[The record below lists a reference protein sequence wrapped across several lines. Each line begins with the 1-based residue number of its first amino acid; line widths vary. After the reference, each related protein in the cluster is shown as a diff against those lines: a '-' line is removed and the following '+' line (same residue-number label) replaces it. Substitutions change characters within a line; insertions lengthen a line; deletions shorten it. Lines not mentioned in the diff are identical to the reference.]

1 MAFTSRPF
9 VMRGSAGQHKC
20 WHRSCCS
27 LNCSSEPKF
36 CQQFAP
42 SQGNAPGA
50 RAGFAVV
57 SAEGLDSTFRKTLR
71 DSHLH
76 QFRFGTAHGTLPT
89 KDVAFTG
96 SWSWR
101 EGEMDCCFACT
112 GRATL
117 RSMSM
122 ASPAQRLS
130 SAAGRLIQHWQW
142 PLRLT
147 LHHGSR
153 RGRFH
158 FVHGRWG
165 QTQIQI

>member
-1 MAFTSRPF
+1 MGLALDSRSRQHFFTSSLRRFEIPKAFTSHPCYQ
-9 VMRGSAGQHKC
+9 GLTGQHKC
-20 WHRSCCS
+20 RHRSCYS
-27 LNCSSEPKF
+27 LNCSSGPKF
-36 CQQFAP
+36 RQQFAS
-42 SQGNAPGA
+42 SQGSASGA

-57 SAEGLDSTFRKTLR
+57 SAERLDSTFRGTLR

-101 EGEMDCCFACT
+101 EGEMDCCFAFT

-122 ASPAQRLS
+122 ASP
-130 SAAGRLIQHWQW
+130 
-142 PLRLT
+142 
-147 LHHGSR
+147 
-153 RGRFH
+153 
-158 FVHGRWG
+158 
-165 QTQIQI
+165 TQ

>member
-1 MAFTSRPF
+1 MGLALDSRSRQHFFTSSLRRFEIPKAFTSHPL
-9 VMRGSAGQHKC
+9 VMWDRWDRTSVGTEDS
-20 WHRSCCS
+20 CS
-27 LNCSSEPKF
+27 LNCISGPKF
-36 CQQFAP
+36 CQQFAS

-57 SAEGLDSTFRKTLR
+57 SAERLDSTFRETLR

-101 EGEMDCCFACT
+101 KGEMDCCFAST

-122 ASPAQRLS
+122 ASPAQQLS
-130 SAAGRLIQHWQW
+130 SAAGRLIQH
-142 PLRLT
+142 
-147 LHHGSR
+147 
-153 RGRFH
+153 
-158 FVHGRWG
+158 
-165 QTQIQI
+165 